1 MSEENNILYTCEQ
14 HGNEVYFKIKNNPQV
29 PRDYIYSYFPPVKL
43 DDGRTLQEKMWVK
56 ITEGTRKGG
65 MGTVENM
72 PEFATDF
79 MLGDKVRFE
88 TDDNDITRVL
98 GGGD

>member
-1 MSEENNILYTCEQ
+1 
-14 HGNEVYFKIKNNPQV
+14 
-29 PRDYIYSYFPPVKL
+29 
-43 DDGRTLQEKMWVK
+43 MWVK

-88 TDDNDITRVL
+88 TDDNDVTRVL